1 MPDREK
7 VIYDIERCICHVPD
21 ACRDC
26 SHDWSKKDG
35 DVTAIDCMEE
45 LMADALALLKEQEET
60 RLIRHYSRPNVYADL
75 WLHCEKCGERVDHD
89 FRPKYCPG
97 CGRAVKWDDN
107 INVS

>member
-1 MPDREK
+1 MTEMTDLEK

-45 LMADALALLKEQEET
+45 LMTDALELLKVQEAKIE
-60 RLIRHYSRPNVYADL
+60 RLEHDL
-75 WLHCEKCGERVDHD
+75 SVAENNLNYFVNGND
-89 FRPKYCPG
+89 
-97 CGRAVKWDDN
+97 
-107 INVS
+107 